1 VDSFL
6 ALVSKLHS
14 VGARYVVIGVAGAN
28 YYSLTGSTLFSTL
41 DRDLFLPLDPDNLLA
56 IWCACRQSQL
66 ELRAGNE
73 PLGEPLDGLLAQRVV
88 ERKALTRATDD
99 LGLEVDLSLVMSG
112 FGFEE
117 VWRARRLFRVEG
129 VEVPVARLAH
139 IVSSKARANRPK
151 DRLFLET
158 HAEALKE
165 LMGEEDD

>member
-1 VDSFL
+1 
-6 ALVSKLHS
+6 
-14 VGARYVVIGVAGAN
+14 
-28 YYSLTGSTLFSTL
+28 
-41 DRDLFLPLDPDNLLA
+41 
-56 IWCACRQSQL
+56 
-66 ELRAGNE
+66 
-73 PLGEPLDGLLAQRVV
+73 
-88 ERKALTRATDD
+88 
-99 LGLEVDLSLVMSG
+99 MSG